1 MEKYQ
6 IFETLD
12 GGFHAGTK
20 ANGDIADIAE
30 RLGYE
35 KVIIRQVNQKDS
47 KIAKLQRQL
56 VWKKDFNEAFNKIEN
71 NSIVLLQN
79 PFHHNQ
85 LTRNRILKKLKT
97 QKNVKYISI
106 IHDVEKLRA
115 FRYNDYYKN
124 EFDFML
130 EIGDVFIVHNE
141 KMLKY
146 FESLGVESSKL
157 INLEIFDYLD
167 ENIDEDKKISFEK
180 SITVAG
186 NLDTT
191 KCGYIGELGN
201 LGIKVNL
208 FGPNFDEQM
217 KNNNNITYFG
227 SFPPND
233 IPSHLNKGFGLVWD
247 GTSINGCQGQ
257 SGQYLKYNNP
267 HKLSLYLSSG
277 LPVVIWKDAAEAKY
291 VMDKKVGIAVGSL
304 MELKSIF
311 DDMDEN
317 SYYELCE
324 NVKFI
329 SKKLRKGHFA
339 TKAIKEAEALL

>member
-1 MEKYQ
+1 MKKYQ
-6 IFETLD
+6 IYETLD
-12 GGFHAGTK
+12 GGYHAGTK
-20 ANGDIADIAE
+20 ANGDISIIAE
-30 RLGYE
+30 RLGFE
-35 KVIIRQVNQKDS
+35 KVVVRQITQKEGAL
-47 KIAKLQRQL
+47 AKAQRQIT
-56 VWKKDFNEAFNKIEN
+56 WRKDFQAAYDRIES
-71 NSIVLLQN
+71 NSIVLLQH

-85 LTRNRILKKLKT
+85 LTRNKILQKLKSE
-97 QKNVKYISI
+97 KHVKYICVV
-106 IHDVEKLRA
+106 HDVEKLRA

-124 EFDFML
+124 EFQFML
-130 EIGDVFIVHNE
+130 DIGDAFIVHNE

-146 FESLGVESSKL
+146 FESLGVERSKL

-167 ENIDEDKKISFEK
+167 ETSYEDKKISFEK

-191 KCGYIGELGN
+191 KCGYIRKLGN

-217 KNNNNITYFG
+217 KSNNNITYFG

-247 GTSINGCQGQ
+247 GTSIDGCQGL

-291 VMDKKVGIAVGSL
+291 VMDNKVGIAVNSL
-304 MELKSIF
+304 TELKSIF
-311 DDMDEN
+311 DAMDEN

-324 NVKFI
+324 NVKYI
-329 SKKLRKGHFA
+329 SKLLRKGHFA

>member
-115 FRYNDYYKN
+115 FRYNDYYK
-124 EFDFML
+124 
-130 EIGDVFIVHNE
+130 
-141 KMLKY
+141 
-146 FESLGVESSKL
+146 
-157 INLEIFDYLD
+157 
-167 ENIDEDKKISFEK
+167 KK
-180 SITVAG
+180 
-186 NLDTT
+186 
-191 KCGYIGELGN
+191 
-201 LGIKVNL
+201 
-208 FGPNFDEQM
+208 
-217 KNNNNITYFG
+217 
-227 SFPPND
+227 FPCCKHSND
-233 IPSHLNKGFGLVWD
+233 
-247 GTSINGCQGQ
+247 
-257 SGQYLKYNNP
+257 
-267 HKLSLYLSSG
+267 
-277 LPVVIWKDAAEAKY
+277 
-291 VMDKKVGIAVGSL
+291 
-304 MELKSIF
+304 
-311 DDMDEN
+311 
-317 SYYELCE
+317 
-324 NVKFI
+324 
-329 SKKLRKGHFA
+329 
-339 TKAIKEAEALL
+339 